1 MPCASGLPLLRR
13 ASFCAV
19 ALPPSTRVTL
29 ASAATL
35 CCVLRSRIAEVVDTR
50 GVHNKWFWKAR
61 AIRASASTLSIDDI
75 AGRRYHAAMASILIR
90 NLDDTVAKRLRLQA
104 RLKGVPIEQEA
115 RRILAEGT
123 RVTRQDMLAVA
134 RAIRARQKLHKSRAE
149 DLIRED
155 RDR

>member
-1 MPCASGLPLLRR
+1 
-13 ASFCAV
+13 
-19 ALPPSTRVTL
+19 
-29 ASAATL
+29 
-35 CCVLRSRIAEVVDTR
+35 
-50 GVHNKWFWKAR
+50 
-61 AIRASASTLSIDDI
+61 
-75 AGRRYHAAMASILIR
+75 MASILIR
-90 NLDDTVAKRLRLQA
+90 NLDDAVAKRLRLQA

-134 RAIRARQKLHKSRAE
+134 RAIRARQKPHKSQAE